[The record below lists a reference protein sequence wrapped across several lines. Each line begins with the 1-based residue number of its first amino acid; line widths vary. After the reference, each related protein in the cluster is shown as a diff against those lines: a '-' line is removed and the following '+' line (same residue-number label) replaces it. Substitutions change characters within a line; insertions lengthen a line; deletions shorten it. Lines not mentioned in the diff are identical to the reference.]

1 MISERENL
9 MDSQMTGARSEPW
22 YRQGWPWFLMALPA
36 TAVVA
41 GIATWIFAQTS
52 WDGLV
57 SDDYYKDGQ
66 SVVQVVDRLEHAREM
81 GLSARARVRDGAIS
95 IELSAAQ
102 EGDLPAMLYL
112 TIVHP
117 THSGSDQ
124 QVALQRGEDGL
135 YLGEIAPLRAG
146 RWSFRLEDSLKSERE
161 LKNKSQSWRMDGIA
175 NLPMETEI
183 LLEPFNS

>member
-1 MISERENL
+1 
-9 MDSQMTGARSEPW
+9 MDSQITGVRDEPW
-22 YRQGWPWFLMALPA
+22 HRQGWPWFLIALPA
-36 TAVVA
+36 IAVVA
-41 GIATWIFAQTS
+41 GIVTLILAHRS

-57 SDDYYKDGQ
+57 SDDYYKEGQ
-66 SVVQVVDRLEHAREM
+66 SIVQVVDRLEYAREM

-95 IELSAAQ
+95 VELSI
-102 EGDLPAMLYL
+102 EREEDLPATLYL

-124 QVALQRGEDGL
+124 QVLLQKGSDGV
-135 YLGEIAPLRAG
+135 YSGEIAPLRAG

-161 LKNKSQSWRMDGIA
+161 LKNNPRSWRMDGIA